1 MSGGLGTKV
10 QVRGSGVDEG
20 GQNSGL
26 FEDSLQSYLQSQFQ
40 EDSPVEPK
48 PNVTNK
54 TVQEFPSSG
63 SETLNENGVK
73 KRRGDEEGTA
83 NNNDGYMQIDAGSTR
98 GRTDPRSPLFLS
110 RAHPQ
115 QY

>member
-1 MSGGLGTKV
+1 MFSLQAGWGAEYWEMSGGLGTKV
-10 QVRGSGVDEG
+10 QVRGGGVDEG

-48 PNVTNK
+48 PNGTNK
-54 TVQEFPSSG
+54 TVQESPSSG

-73 KRRGDEEGTA
+73 
-83 NNNDGYMQIDAGSTR
+83 MS
-98 GRTDPRSPLFLS
+98 
-110 RAHPQ
+110 HPIL
-115 QY
+115 